1 MNVGIAININ
11 SNKTRMVKVI
21 TINILFEMDVWMQR
35 RELIV
40 EGLAAQQP
48 DLIGVQ
54 EVNIEENTGSWLAEQ
69 LDMPYVYLVPY
80 QERPYKGGS
89 AYGVAILSRHPFIQQ
104 AQLDLQSQGRLAQYV
119 QVEVDSKPLV
129 FCNGHYYW
137 QPGSTSERIQQIHLL
152 LNWLETL
159 PPKIP
164 VVAVGDFNATPE
176 TPEMILMREKFT
188 SAYADYHGQEPDY
201 TCPTPLIRQRK
212 PWRAFVLR
220 SLNFLVHRT
229 LKPWR
234 GTLDYIFINQHLS
247 VDDCKL
253 ILTEPA
259 SNNKNIYPS
268 DHFGIF
274 ADLQLTSV

>member
-1 MNVGIAININ
+1 M
-11 SNKTRMVKVI
+11 
-21 TINILFEMDVWMQR
+21 
-35 RELIV
+35 
-40 EGLAAQQP
+40 
-48 DLIGVQ
+48 
-54 EVNIEENTGSWLAEQ
+54 
-69 LDMPYVYLVPY
+69 
-80 QERPYKGGS
+80 
-89 AYGVAILSRHPFIQQ
+89 
-104 AQLDLQSQGRLAQYV
+104 
-119 QVEVDSKPLV
+119 V

-188 SAYADYHGQEPDY
+188 SAYAVYHGQEPDY
-201 TCPTPLIRQRK
+201 TCPTPLIRKRK
-212 PWRAFVLR
+212 LWRALVLR

-274 ADLQLTSV
+274 ANLELTHI